1 MDSYNSNKLVQMDQ
15 IVQKTIDTIEKGKR
29 EIFEIAEDSRREC
42 KDLESRL
49 AELNDTIGKTIE
61 KVDKL
66 EKLEKA
72 SRYKLMLISKDFK
85 NYNEEDIRKAYD
97 VTKDLQVQ
105 VILHRKQEEQLRAQ
119 RSDVEKQLG
128 RMRQTLERAEYIT
141 SHVAS
146 AMNYLKIALTNIDDT
161 ILEVQ
166 KKDELGVRII
176 MAQEEERQRVAQIYM
191 MGLPNH

>member
-15 IVQKTIDTIEKGKR
+15 IVQKTIDAIEKGKR

-85 NYNEEDIRKAYD
+85 
-97 VTKDLQVQ
+97 
-105 VILHRKQEEQLRAQ
+105 
-119 RSDVEKQLG
+119 
-128 RMRQTLERAEYIT
+128 
-141 SHVAS
+141 
-146 AMNYLKIALTNIDDT
+146 
-161 ILEVQ
+161 
-166 KKDELGVRII
+166 II
-176 MAQEEERQRVAQIYM
+176 MKKIYARHM
-191 MGLPNH
+191 M